1 MAMTIQQLHE
11 AAKAFRTQFRP
22 FIEVLDEV
30 AELDNLANTRRE
42 LEASIATLSNA
53 RVHEAEKLTEYTK
66 LVSEA
71 VDEAESIR
79 RQAEAELGRARDTI
93 AAEEAKAR
101 EDAKRDKQKLKDFM
115 QGQVDKLNASIAE
128 KQAKLVELEAE
139 VAPLEEKI
147 DALRKAIANIV
158 GGA

>member
-42 LEASIATLSNA
+42 LEASIASLS
-53 RVHEAEKLTEYTK
+53 EKMLAETSKLDKVKKDITD
-66 LVSEA
+66 A
-71 VDEAESIR
+71 VDEAVNIR